1 MRYTSKLF
9 LLAATTIAA
18 MALGASSAAASSP
31 VEVVV
36 EDTGAHCTIFEGNC
50 TLHVVGESHL
60 THPSPPIGIISRCQ
74 DEFTATFA
82 EDGSGAVTGQS
93 LASKPGSGIP
103 CNSVP
108 CPGSQPYD
116 AWPISAAEETA
127 ASTIEATV
135 TFCLGQ
141 GPGVQCPADVI
152 ITEPSAHQYAFST
165 VTVCPN
171 MIRVEGLWTAEGDT
185 DVEFQH

>member
-1 MRYTSKLF
+1 MRFTSKLF
-9 LLAATTIAA
+9 LLAATAIAA
-18 MALGASSAAASSP
+18 MALSASSAAATSP

-36 EDTGAHCTIFEGNC
+36 EGGVEHCDVSVGNC
-50 TLHVVGESHL
+50 DLHVVGESHL
-60 THPSPPIGIISRCQ
+60 THPNPLVGIISRCQ
-74 DEFTATFA
+74 DEFTATFD
-82 EDGSGAVTGQS
+82 EDGSGTVTGQS
-93 LASKPGSGIP
+93 LANKSGSDIP

-108 CPGSQPYD
+108 CPGSQPYN
-116 AWPISAAEETA
+116 AWPISGAEETA

-141 GPGVQCPADVI
+141 DAGVQCPADVI

-165 VTVCPN
+165 VTTCPN
-171 MIRVEGLWTAEGDT
+171 LIRVEGNWTAEGDT